1 MADILYILFYLG
13 IQGCGLYEDCSTHSA
28 LYDQKYRKAWC
39 ANTQPIVL
47 KENNTFNS
55 HIMIML
61 QANITES
68 LTKSVTYLSTALF
81 DTFGQEGQCVP
92 LEKVKEIRTLLM
104 NSFLKEGTF
113 EKYPSPFSLSS

>member
-47 KENNTFNS
+47 KENYTFNS
-55 HIMIML
+55 HIMIMQ
-61 QANITES
+61 QANIRES
-68 LTKSVTYLSTALF
+68 LTKCNIFEHSAFRYFWSRRAVC
-81 DTFGQEGQCVP
+81 TFGESQRNPNPTDEFVP
-92 LEKVKEIRTLLM
+92 KRRD
-104 NSFLKEGTF
+104 F
-113 EKYPSPFSLSS
+113 